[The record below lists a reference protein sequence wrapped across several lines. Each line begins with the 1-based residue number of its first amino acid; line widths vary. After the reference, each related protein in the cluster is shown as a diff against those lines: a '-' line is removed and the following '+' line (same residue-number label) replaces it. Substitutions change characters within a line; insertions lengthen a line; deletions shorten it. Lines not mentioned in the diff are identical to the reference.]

1 MYVSFHDDVL
11 IEFLCFCLHGWAP
24 TYVRFEDDFFI
35 DLIFA
40 PVTNQTPS
48 STADDDDDDS
58 TAADVSETSL
68 SGEGLSSSSSST
80 GDASSASSDGTAGA
94 PGDAAATSSASSAAN
109 GDATSKAQT
118 AGATNEK
125 EDEDNGTGAMNSALL
140 RRERGIVVDPA
151 ASTAY
156 DAMLHRDGKM
166 IEHTIV

>member
-1 MYVSFHDDVL
+1 MYLSFHDDVL
-11 IEFLCFCLHGWAP
+11 IESLCFCLHGWAP
-24 TYVRFEDDFFI
+24 TYFRFEDDFFI

-48 STADDDDDDS
+48 STADDDDS

-68 SGEGLSSSSSST
+68 SGEGSSSSSPST

-94 PGDAAATSSASSAAN
+94 PGDAPDASSASSAAN

-156 DAMLHRDGKM
+156 DAMLHRDGNM

>member
-1 MYVSFHDDVL
+1 MYLSFHDDL
-11 IEFLCFCLHGWAP
+11 LNESLCFCLHGRAP
-24 TYVRFEDDFFI
+24 TCFRFEDDFFI

-40 PVTNQTPS
+40 PVTTQTPS
-48 STADDDDDDS
+48 SAADDDS
-58 TAADVSETSL
+58 TAADVSETSP
-68 SGEGLSSSSSST
+68 SGEGSSAPSSST
-80 GDASSASSDGTAGA
+80 DDASSASSDATAGA
-94 PGDAAATSSASSAAN
+94 PGDAADASSASSAVN

-156 DAMLHRDGKM
+156 DAMLHRDGN
-166 IEHTIV
+166 IIAHQNA